1 MVDCLAI
8 DGEAGAFVGH
18 EPLSLGCADCRVR
31 FSTVSKGLWQVAS
44 LPEPHKFV
52 LPLLQNLHSLHSKKM
67 VRELCTT
74 QKERCNY
81 LRCRGE

>member
-31 FSTVSKGLWQVAS
+31 FSTVSKGLWQAAS

-52 LPLLQNLHSLHSKKM
+52 LPLLQNLHSLHSGK
-67 VRELCTT
+67 
-74 QKERCNY
+74 N
-81 LRCRGE
+81 